1 MQETHS
7 AAAVANTF
15 LELARREGHSLT
27 NMQVQK
33 LAFMSHGVHL
43 AAFDSPLIHE
53 CPRAW
58 TFGPVIPTL
67 YESLRRY
74 GSNTVT
80 GMLEATDQ
88 VVANSSA
95 EKAINAT
102 WDAYKGWTG
111 AQLSKLSHVK
121 GGPWDRVWNAPD
133 GKGKFG
139 YIPDAIIKDY
149 YLARVSLQPK
159 AAVAC

>member
-43 AAFDSPLIHE
+43 AAFDGPLIHE

-67 YESLRRY
+67 YESLRRF

-80 GMLEATDQ
+80 GTLEASDQ

-95 EKAINAT
+95 EKAICHLGCLQRVDGRSA
-102 WDAYKGWTG
+102 
-111 AQLSKLSHVK
+111 VK
-121 GGPWDRVWNAPD
+121 
-133 GKGKFG
+133 
-139 YIPDAIIKDY
+139 
-149 YLARVSLQPK
+149 
-159 AAVAC
+159 AVARQGRALGQGLECA

>member
-7 AAAVANTF
+7 AAAVANSF
-15 LELARREGHSLT
+15 LERAKRESHSLT

-33 LAFMSHGVHL
+33 LVFMSHGVHL

-53 CPRAW
+53 RPRAW

-67 YESLRRY
+67 YESLRKY

-80 GMLEATDQ
+80 ECLIAEDQ
-88 VVANSSA
+88 ISQNSLA

-111 AQLSKLSHVK
+111 SQLSKLSHVK
-121 GGPWDRVWNAPD
+121 DGPWDSVWNAPD
-133 GKGKFG
+133 GKGKFE
-139 YIPDAIIKDY
+139 YISDGVIKDY
-149 YLARVSLQPK
+149 YLARVSHQPK
-159 AAVAC
+159 AAVTY